1 MKKIIIAGNWKM
13 NLLQAEVIQ
22 LMSGIV
28 KHVKAQR
35 LPNNLKIVCSPVY
48 PYLQTAQSLI
58 PEALKSSLQLAAQNC
73 SEQNPGAFTGEVN
86 PAMLKDVS
94 CKYVIIGHSER
105 RQYQKE
111 DHQLLAAK
119 TKNAIQSGLQVI
131 FCCGEQ
137 LKERQQDQ
145 QFNIVQQQ
153 LEESIFDLHPDLL
166 SKVAIAYEPVWAI
179 GTGETATPEQANE
192 MHQFIRE
199 LIHQNF
205 STEIADNTSILYGG
219 SMKPA
224 NAEALLAQPDI
235 DGGLIGGAALQ
246 VESFTG
252 IIDIA
257 LQLKPTA

>member
-1 MKKIIIAGNWKM
+1 MKKTIIAGNWKM

-28 KHVKAQR
+28 KHLKSKR
-35 LPNNLKIVCSPVY
+35 LPHHLKIVCSPVF
-48 PYLQTAQSLI
+48 PYLPVAHSLI
-58 PEALKSSLQLAAQNC
+58 PDNLKSNLQLAAQNC

-86 PAMLKDVS
+86 PAMLKDIG
-94 CKYVIIGHSER
+94 CQHVIIGHSER

-119 TKNAIQSGLQVI
+119 TKNAIQAGLHVI

-137 LKERQQDQ
+137 LGERKKNQ

-153 LEESIFDLHPDLL
+153 LEEGIFNLHQDHFT
-166 SKVAIAYEPVWAI
+166 KIMIAYEPVWAI

-199 LIHQNF
+199 MVQQNF
-205 STEIADNTSILYGG
+205 SDDIANETSILYGG
-219 SMKPA
+219 SMKPG
-224 NAEALLAQPDI
+224 NAEALLAQSDI
-235 DGGLIGGAALQ
+235 DGGLIGGASLQ
-246 VESFTG
+246 IDSFTG
-252 IIDIA
+252 IIDVA
-257 LQLKPTA
+257 LQSK